1 VGRFRVTKTG
11 DRELTVDMCDAGRV
25 NAAIK
30 EYQPSDE
37 DLVVEFALRSWAP
50 VFASLK
56 EVLGE
61 ELFARL
67 HSGEGGWRG
76 YQEASV
82 RGTLTDPSMRTW
94 VADVEATLVGFV
106 SARLTSDRQIGEI
119 YMLAVDPGYQGGGI
133 GGALTQTATA
143 WLRQSGAR
151 VAMVE
156 TGGDPGHAPARRV
169 YEKAGYTILPVA
181 RYFKAL

>member
-1 VGRFRVTKTG
+1 MVRV
-11 DRELTVDMCDAGRV
+11 VCDAGRV
-25 NAAIK
+25 DARIK
-30 EYQPSDE
+30 EYQQSDE
-37 DLVVEFALRSWAP
+37 GPVVEFALRSWAP
-50 VFASLK
+50 VFASLE

-61 ELFARL
+61 DLFARL
-67 HSGEGGWRG
+67 HSAEGGWRE
-76 YQEASV
+76 QQDAAI
-82 RGTLTDPSMRTW
+82 RATLTSPSMRTW
-94 VADVEATLVGFV
+94 VAEVEATPVGFV
-106 SARLTSDRQIGEI
+106 SARLTGDRQIGEI

-133 GGALTQTATA
+133 GTALTVKATD

-169 YEKAGYTILPVA
+169 YQKADYTLLPVA

>member
-1 VGRFRVTKTG
+1 MGRFRFAKTG
-11 DRELTVDMCDAGRV
+11 VRELTVEVCDAGRV

-61 ELFARL
+61 ELFTRL

-76 YQEASV
+76 HQEASV
-82 RGTLTDPSMRTW
+82 RGTLTDPPMRRW

-106 SARLTSDRQIGEI
+106 SARLTSDRQIGDLHAGCRPRLSRWRDRQCADPDSDR
-119 YMLAVDPGYQGGGI
+119 LAAPV
-133 GGALTQTATA
+133 GGA
-143 WLRQSGAR
+143 RG
-151 VAMVE
+151 V
-156 TGGDPGHAPARRV
+156 GGDG
-169 YEKAGYTILPVA
+169 G
-181 RYFKAL
+181 

>member
-1 VGRFRVTKTG
+1 
-11 DRELTVDMCDAGRV
+11 MCDAGRM
-25 NAAIK
+25 NAVIK

-56 EVLGE
+56 EVLGA

-94 VADVEATLVGFV
+94 VADVEAALVGFV
-106 SARLTSDRQIGEI
+106 SARLTGDRQIGEI

-133 GGALTQTATA
+133 GSALTQTATG
-143 WLRQSGAR
+143 WLRQSGAC
-151 VAMVE
+151 VALVE
-156 TGGDPGHAPARRV
+156 TGGDPGHAAARRV
-169 YEKAGYTILPVA
+169 YEKADYTILPVA